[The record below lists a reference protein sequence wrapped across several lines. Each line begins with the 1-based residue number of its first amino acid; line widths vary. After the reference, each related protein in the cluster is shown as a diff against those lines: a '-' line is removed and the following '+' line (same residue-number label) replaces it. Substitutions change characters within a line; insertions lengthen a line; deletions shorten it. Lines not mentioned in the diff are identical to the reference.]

1 MKLLQ
6 PWLRPYSGSFSIF
19 VIQNHYFCSICG
31 VGGVGWLLLMYFKLN
46 FKRRLRLFK
55 GNNHLSRKSGPYF
68 ETISHNLCTYFLSDV
83 IYPSKRYTFQNRNR
97 LIWIK
102 IFIFYKYLQVCAKFY
117 YTRKCS
123 LCGYIL
129 GVLTHTAAWDGHWGS
144 EETLKWVLICTP
156 WLCLA

>member
-6 PWLRPYSGSFSIF
+6 PWLWPYSGSFSIF

-31 VGGVGWLLLMYFKLN
+31 GGVGWLLLTYFKLN

-83 IYPSKRYTFQNRNR
+83 IYPSKRYLLQNRNQV
-97 LIWIK
+97 ICIK
-102 IFIFYKYLQVCAKFY
+102 IFIFKFLQVFVQNCTKRCFFVSMMWNGAWISKKQRIFLQY
-117 YTRKCS
+117 FEGSIFFQYFLFCS
-123 LCGYIL
+123 
-129 GVLTHTAAWDGHWGS
+129 T
-144 EETLKWVLICTP
+144 
-156 WLCLA
+156 